1 MQLEAGKILN
11 IPLLV
16 TEQYPEKLG
25 PTVCE
30 LEVNHA
36 CAVIPKTQF
45 SMLIPPVK
53 QKMNDIFGGKP
64 KTAVL
69 FGIEVS
75 NSTLTHKIY

>member
-1 MQLEAGKILN
+1 LQVDAGKVLN

-16 TEQYPEKLG
+16 TEQYPERLG

-30 LEVNHA
+30 LDVNHA

-45 SMLIPPVK
+45 SMLFPPIE
-53 QKMNDIFGGKP
+53 QKMSAIFGDKP

-69 FGIEVS
+69 FGIEVHS
-75 NSTLTHKIY
+75 RIYT